1 MALAIST
8 DTDHR
13 FELAIQL
20 DDLEQALTIARSSPV
35 AGSEAKWRSLG
46 DRALAAWH
54 IALAEEC
61 FRRANDL
68 SALLLVYTSTG
79 DRQGLAT
86 LAKLA
91 EARGANN
98 IAFAARLSLGEA
110 EPCVDLLLATDR
122 APEAALFARTYAPR
136 SVGKAVGQW
145 RSSLEAAKRP
155 KLAAALADPDE
166 QPDEFVE
173 GWSDALAR
181 ADELAAA
188 APPAPSPS
196 AVEPIPIANG
206 HPAPAP
212 ALFNGARATGDDGG
226 ADSLIAS
233 TADLQL
239 DTPEVR
245 IHPPAP
251 ASGHVGDDEDTLLA
265 AADGEEDLMA

>member
-8 DTDHR
+8 DNDHR

-122 APEAALFARTYAPR
+122 APEAAMFARTYAPR
-136 SVGKAVGQW
+136 LVGKSVAQW
-145 RSSLEAAKRP
+145 KSSLETAKRP
-155 KLAAALADPDE
+155 KLAAALADPDA

-181 ADELAAA
+181 ADELASTAE
-188 APPAPSPS
+188 P

-212 ALFNGARATGDDGG
+212 ALLNGAGDDG
-226 ADSLIAS
+226 ADSLVAS
-233 TADLQL
+233 TAELAL

-245 IHPPAP
+245 VHPPAP
-251 ASGHVGDDEDTLLA
+251 ASGHVGDDEDTVLSPTSGVVA
-265 AADGEEDLMA
+265 AADEEEDLLA

>member
-8 DTDHR
+8 DNDHR

-122 APEAALFARTYAPR
+122 APEAAMFARTYAPR
-136 SVGKAVGQW
+136 HVGKAVGQW
-145 RSSLEAAKRP
+145 KSSLETAKRP
-155 KLAAALADPDE
+155 KLAAALADPDA
-166 QPDEFVE
+166 QPEEFVE
-173 GWSDALAR
+173 GWEEALAR
-181 ADELAAA
+181 ADELASAA
-188 APPAPSPS
+188 AP

-206 HPAPAP
+206 HPAPPP
-212 ALFNGARATGDDGG
+212 ALLNGASADD
-226 ADSLIAS
+226 DLVAS
-233 TADLQL
+233 TAELAL

-251 ASGHVGDDEDTLLA
+251 ASGHVGDDEDTVLSPTSGVVPA
-265 AADGEEDLMA
+265 AADEEDLLA